1 MFNLSSVAEYSAGG
15 VLPAGDYTANILD
28 AELTKSKSGSPMI
41 KVTFD
46 LSGIKIYDYLI
57 LDPSNQRGFNIGLS
71 KAKSI
76 LLAVGSSQMNF
87 MNELDLADAMVG
99 DLILSLDI
107 KHEDYMGDKKEKNI
121 IKKFSALPKATRP
134 QRPTRGV
141 KFDTNEIPF

>member
-28 AELTKSKSGSPMI
+28 AELTKSKSGSP
-41 KVTFD
+41 
-46 LSGIKIYDYLI
+46 IKIYDYLI